1 MKEEE
6 ILKNAKQLI
15 TKYGYKKVSMDEI
28 AKASGVTKKTVY
40 SYFKDKDEIL
50 KVFLLKEINNM
61 KEIIKE
67 VEEKNLSFID
77 TVHQSLYELF
87 KYRRKS
93 DLLTVLA
100 NEEVSIRNSNVCER
114 IKVIDESIKE
124 YIKSKLIK
132 AIESKE
138 IWIENPEI
146 ASFLIYKMYVALM
159 IEWNGTDENLDEND
173 ISNSIVRMLK
183 NGILLGGNESEK
195 YKNI

>member
-159 IEWNGTDENLDEND
+159 IEWNGSNENLDEND

-183 NGILLGGNESEK
+183 NGILLGGDVSEK
-195 YKNI
+195 